1 MNEKEPEKEKPYD
14 PKSAEERWYA
24 AWIAAGSFHADPSR
38 P

>member
-24 AWIAAGSFHADPSR
+24 A
-38 P
+38 